1 MGILHAFIMEFLH
14 LLQLVLPFFILGVG
28 AGALLESNVNVSAI
42 TKWIGVGPRAIV
54 SSSALGAI
62 LPGCACATMP
72 MAEGLIRQG
81 ARLSSAT
88 AFVMTSPLLAPQ
100 TVILT
105 LGMLGPQFAIARV
118 VCGLLGGMG
127 IGFLVH
133 VLEQRGWVNQPDGE
147 ATLTSCCQSEKKPGF
162 FKSAWSISKKLGLY
176 LLGGLAIASAL
187 TVLVPPSAIPSA
199 IGHRPLLSYIIATF
213 VGIPIYICEGE
224 EIPFTHTL
232 LSLGLAPGPS
242 FTFLLG
248 AVGTCI
254 PTLMFAKKILGT
266 RPMVVYAIY
275 WALFAPLCGML
286 FSLII

>member
-1 MGILHAFIMEFLH
+1 MGHAHAFIMEFSH
-14 LLQLVLPFFILGVG
+14 LLQMVLPFFMLGVG
-28 AGALLESNVNVSAI
+28 AGAFLESKVNVATI
-42 TKWIGVGPRAIV
+42 TKWIGSGPRAIV
-54 SSSALGAI
+54 SSSALGAV

-105 LGMLGPQFAIARV
+105 LGMLGPEFAIARV
-118 VCGLLGGMG
+118 LCGLLGGMG

-133 VLEQRGWVNQPDGE
+133 VLEQRGWVSQPVIE
-147 ATLTSCCQSEKKPGF
+147 PSAPCCHTEKRPGF
-162 FKSAWSISKKLGLY
+162 FKSAWSISKKLGMY

-187 TVLVPPSAIPSA
+187 TVLVPPSAIPLA
-199 IGHRPLLSYIIATF
+199 IGHRPLLSYVIATF

-266 RPMVVYAIY
+266 RPMVVYAIF